1 MKVAIEKGDGCRRIV
16 SIDVPAEDVK
26 SDYESLLAVYTQ
38 QVRLPGFRQGKA
50 PSALV
55 EKRFASQLVEDAKQ
69 RLVPRFY
76 QEAAAQEQLKPVTV
90 LDVTD
95 VVFAKAGGLQFKVT
109 VDVAPDFK
117 LPKYEKLTI
126 RGSEPV
132 TTDEDV
138 EKAIDDLRGRFAS
151 YEDVE
156 GRAVQ
161 AEDLVQVDYSGACDG
176 ASLSELASD
185 CQDLGK
191 GEDFWVPVSEPEFLP
206 GFNAGLVGTEMGS
219 EATIDVVFPEDYHVA
234 AVAGKKA
241 LYTVKVKAIRAR
253 QLPELDE
260 EFLKRVGM
268 ETEEALRKMVRE
280 NLEEG
285 SKNAEEASRRDAVAE
300 QLLAK
305 SNFDIP
311 ESLLEQER
319 NAILRDMI
327 SEAARGGVAREA
339 MEAQR
344 EGMVQVADERAA
356 KRVRLTYILDAIAD
370 KEEVTVNDEDVDARL
385 EEMASRYYMPVDR
398 LRGEMEKHDAGL
410 ANLRGEVR
418 AGKVMELILERAKL
432 KIS

>member
-1 MKVAIEKGDGCRRIV
+1 
-16 SIDVPAEDVK
+16 
-26 SDYESLLAVYTQ
+26 
-38 QVRLPGFRQGKA
+38 
-50 PSALV
+50 
-55 EKRFASQLVEDAKQ
+55 
-69 RLVPRFY
+69 
-76 QEAAAQEQLKPVTV
+76 
-90 LDVTD
+90 
-95 VVFAKAGGLQFKVT
+95 
-109 VDVAPDFK
+109 
-117 LPKYEKLTI
+117 
-126 RGSEPV
+126 
-132 TTDEDV
+132 
-138 EKAIDDLRGRFAS
+138 
-151 YEDVE
+151 
-156 GRAVQ
+156 
-161 AEDLVQVDYSGACDG
+161 
-176 ASLSELASD
+176 
-185 CQDLGK
+185 
-191 GEDFWVPVSEPEFLP
+191 
-206 GFNAGLVGTEMGS
+206 
-219 EATIDVVFPEDYHVA
+219 
-234 AVAGKKA
+234 
-241 LYTVKVKAIRAR
+241 
-253 QLPELDE
+253 
-260 EFLKRVGM
+260 M
-268 ETEEALRKMVRE
+268 ETEEALRKMLRE